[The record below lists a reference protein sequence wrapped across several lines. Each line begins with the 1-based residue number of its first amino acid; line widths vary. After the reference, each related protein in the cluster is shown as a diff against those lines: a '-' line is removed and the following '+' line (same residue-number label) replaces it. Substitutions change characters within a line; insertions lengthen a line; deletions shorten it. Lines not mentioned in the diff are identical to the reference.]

1 MGRGVVEDPLR
12 AQSGV
17 IRQFHS
23 ESTQIPHMPHHTP
36 PMIIETLGAHP
47 GEGPRRL
54 AAHLDRME
62 RTALALGY
70 PFDRARAE
78 ALLDLAPETPQRCR
92 LTLDSD
98 GALDLTTG
106 PLAPNPTLWRVAIHP
121 EPLNAGDPWLG
132 YKTTRRALY
141 DRARAALPEGIDE
154 WLFLNRAGEV
164 CEGTITNLFTETL
177 TPALSSGLLPGV
189 LRAELLGQGWREA
202 VLRPADLDGARLFMG
217 NSLRGLIEA
226 RLVAV

>member
-1 MGRGVVEDPLR
+1 
-12 AQSGV
+12 
-17 IRQFHS
+17 
-23 ESTQIPHMPHHTP
+23 
-36 PMIIETLGAHP
+36 
-47 GEGPRRL
+47 L

-154 WLFLNRAGEV
+154 WLFLNRAGRISWLSDLSACLTSRPQPGV
-164 CEGTITNLFTETL
+164 SARHPPKGTQECTPTAP
-177 TPALSSGLLPGV
+177 TPAP
-189 LRAELLGQGWREA
+189 
-202 VLRPADLDGARLFMG
+202 P
-217 NSLRGLIEA
+217 
-226 RLVAV
+226 